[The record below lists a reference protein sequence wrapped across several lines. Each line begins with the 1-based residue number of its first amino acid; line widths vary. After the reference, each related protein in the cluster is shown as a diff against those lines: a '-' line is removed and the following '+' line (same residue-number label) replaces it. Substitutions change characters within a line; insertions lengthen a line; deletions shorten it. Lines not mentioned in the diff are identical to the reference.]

1 MTDSPSQDKHH
12 VCKTALVPVQ
22 PRHNGWTP
30 ARQIG
35 FLETLADTGSVRDA
49 AASVGMTE
57 TSAYRLRRRADAGG
71 FDAAWTAALEKG
83 LERLAAIAIERAIA
97 GTVKRTYYHGELVD
111 EQIVHSERM
120 MMFLLEKGRG
130 ALARAKVRQN
140 GATTGGGAFDWDG
153 AMASLERPRLPG
165 EPEDRYRVWRDK
177 YGKRVT
183 NFPPPPG
190 FGGYE
195 EGKRG
200 APAYLRTL
208 SKAEEAAQDKRD
220 AAAVHAAE
228 AARAEWFGGA
238 G

>member
-1 MTDSPSQDKHH
+1 MTGSRSLTQTLSSQS
-12 VCKTALVPVQ
+12 TLVPVQ

-83 LERLAAIAIERAIA
+83 LERLAGIAIERAIA

-111 EQIVHSERM
+111 EQVVHSERM
-120 MMFLLEKGRG
+120 LMFLLEKGRG
-130 ALARAKVRQN
+130 ALSRAKSRQK
-140 GATTGGGAFDWDG
+140 GALDWDG
-153 AMASLERPRLPG
+153 TMASLERPRLPG
-165 EPEDRYRVWRDK
+165 EPEERYRVWRDK
-177 YGKRVT
+177 RGTRVT

-200 APAYLRTL
+200 TPGYLRTL
-208 SKAEEAAQDKRD
+208 NKAED
-220 AAAVHAAE
+220 AAEDQREAEATRAAE
-228 AARAEWFGGA
+228 AARADWFGGA